1 MDQQLRQYLARIAE
15 ALERQ
20 NKILVRFIPENEDD
34 AERCPACGSVDTQ
47 NTSTMGNPRMTCGDC
62 SKSWEATSG

>member
-1 MDQQLRQYLARIAE
+1 MDPQLRQYLSRIAE

-20 NKILVRFIPENEDD
+20 NKILVRFIPVDD
-34 AERCPACGSVDTQ
+34 DEPRCPACGSADTQ

-62 SKSWEATSG
+62 AESWEATNE